1 MNSFG
6 ILMSLILFIFLFCKL
21 YKNNKYLYIILLTI
35 INILNITYSIL
46 YLSTIN
52 L

>member
-6 ILMSLILFIFLFCKL
+6 ILICLILFIFLFCKF
-21 YKNNKYLYIILLTI
+21 YKKNKYLYIILLTI
-35 INILNITYSIL
+35 INLLNITYSIL
-46 YLSTIN
+46 YLRTIN